1 MIYDHAIFPLILDG
15 AVTPAED
22 TTGSETGSEED
33 DDDEDGEVTFEFR
46 GNVAWPAF
54 SDSDS
59 F

>member
-1 MIYDHAIFPLILDG
+1 MINLFYLILDG

-22 TTGSETGSEED
+22 SSGSETGSD